1 MKVICIPI
9 LLLALSQVHAQPTAR
24 TISGLITSRSAG
36 TPIPNAMVTLAH
48 TSFIAHTDSSGT
60 FRLYDIP
67 AGVYELRVSASGF
80 TKLVCYDLVVPENA
94 PVVVPIKLDAGY
106 DSTIT
111 STMRIASPPEIK
123 DRILYYRP
131 DSTID
136 FKLRTVDPTKSRDSS
151 KVRKK

>member
-1 MKVICIPI
+1 
-9 LLLALSQVHAQPTAR
+9 
-24 TISGLITSRSAG
+24 
-36 TPIPNAMVTLAH
+36 MVTLAH